1 MPDSRAHIVTD
12 ELLVGVPHAGRN
24 DERFERTVGLFMNFL
39 VLRADPAG
47 SPTFLHLLQ
56 QIKKDAIE
64 QRKVAEVSTM
74 PTGLL
79 DTYNVDEIL
88 DLLAFIQSASVA
100 SGKAKSK

>member
-1 MPDSRAHIVTD
+1 IVDDEGRLLTGLVIKETDDEIVLLPNLLKPDKVET
-12 ELLVGVPHAGRN
+12 
-24 DERFERTVGLFMNFL
+24 
-39 VLRADPAG
+39 
-47 SPTFLHLLQ
+47 
-56 QIKKDAIE
+56 IKKDAIE

-100 SGKAKSK
+100 SGKAKSQ